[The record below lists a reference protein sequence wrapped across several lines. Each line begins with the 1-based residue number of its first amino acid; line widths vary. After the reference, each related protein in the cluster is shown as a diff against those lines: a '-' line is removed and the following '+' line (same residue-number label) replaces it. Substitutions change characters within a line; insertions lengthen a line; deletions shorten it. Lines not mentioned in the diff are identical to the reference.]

1 MLLVLLASTPTLEA
15 PREPVLPEA
24 VRAVIEQAVSSG
36 DAPAVAAVVRF
47 AIAAHPAARGEI
59 EALHRNFLEA
69 RAETERTRQAE
80 RRAELA
86 RSSPLDHWEGQAELG
101 AVRATGSSDHL
112 GLFAALSGKR
122 EGIAWSHRLDGR
134 IEIQESNG
142 VRTVDRASGRWQ
154 PRRQFGTRTYAYGL
168 GQFERDPLVS
178 VDARYTA
185 ALGAGYRLVGERNL
199 QVEIEGG
206 PAFRHTDVRDGEPF
220 GSLAARAS
228 LDLTWRVAPRVSLKQ
243 TGTLFIDR
251 DNGNGQAV
259 TALDTRLLGPF
270 SMRLSYDVRY
280 EEDVLRG
287 IDRLDTTSR
296 ATLIVGF

>member
-1 MLLVLLASTPTLEA
+1 MGGMGAA
-15 PREPVLPEA
+15 G
-24 VRAVIEQAVSSG
+24 RAEI
-36 DAPAVAAVVRF
+36 VAAVVRF
-47 AIAAHPAARGEI
+47 AIAAHPAARAEI
-59 EALHRNFLEA
+59 EAIHRTFLEA
-69 RAETERTRQAE
+69 RVEAEREQQAE
-80 RRAELA
+80 RRAALA
-86 RSSPLDHWEGQAELG
+86 RSGPLERWEGQAELG

-112 GLFAALSGKR
+112 GLFASLSGKR

-154 PRRQFGTRTYAYGL
+154 PRRQFGTRTYAFGL
-168 GQFERDPLVS
+168 GLFERDPLVN

-185 ALGAGYRLVGERNL
+185 AIGAGYRLVGERDL
-199 QVEIEGG
+199 RIEVEGG
-206 PAFRHTDVRDGEPF
+206 PAFRHTDVRSGDPF

-243 TGTLFIDR
+243 TGTLFIDG
-251 DNGNGQAV
+251 DNGNGQAI
-259 TALDTRLLGPF
+259 TALDTRLLGPL

>member
-1 MLLVLLASTPTLEA
+1 MLLALLASTPTLEA
-15 PREPVLPEA
+15 PREPVLPEP

-47 AIAAHPAARGEI
+47 AIAAHPTAREEI
-59 EALHRNFLEA
+59 EAIHGAFLQAKAEAERNL
-69 RAETERTRQAE
+69 QAE
-80 RRAELA
+80 RRADLA
-86 RSSPLDHWEGQAELG
+86 RSSPLVHWDGQAELG

-112 GLFAALSGKR
+112 GLFASLSGRR

-154 PRRQFGTRTYAYGL
+154 PRRQFGPRSYAYGL
-168 GQFERDPLVS
+168 AQFERDPLVG
-178 VDARYTA
+178 VDARYTT
-185 ALGAGYRLVGERNL
+185 ALGAGYRLVGERDL
-199 QVEIEGG
+199 QIEVEGG
-206 PAFRHTDVRDGEPF
+206 PAFRHTDVRDGDPF

-259 TALDTRLLGPF
+259 TSLDTRLLGPF

-280 EEDVLRG
+280 EEDVLRS

>member
-1 MLLVLLASTPTLEA
+1 MFLLLASTPTLEA
-15 PREPVLPEA
+15 PREPMLPPA
-24 VRAVIEQAVSSG
+24 VRAVIDQATASG
-36 DAPAVAAVVRF
+36 DASAVAAVVRF
-47 AIAAHPAARGEI
+47 AIAAHPAARDEI
-59 EALHRNFLEA
+59 EALHSGFLAA
-69 RAETERTRQAE
+69 RAASEQAQQAE

-86 RSSPLDHWEGQAELG
+86 RSGLFDHWQGQAELG

-168 GQFERDPLVS
+168 AQFERDPLVS

-206 PAFRHTDVRDGEPF
+206 PAFRHTDVRAGDPF
-220 GSLAARAS
+220 GSLAGRAS

-259 TALDTRLLGPF
+259 TALDTRLLGPL